1 MTKFFFQTVY
11 VMPSS
16 SARCSQLPRAVDK
29 VPFYASLKKLRD
41 YLRGDLK
48 ELDDSEVC
56 FPDLE
61 LKVVKKEHKQEIK
74 EEVNNSC
81 AMQNIPYS
89 QSCESGYPSTNMHI
103 KQEPVYNQS
112 QYDMQ
117 SNPNSYQICRTTP
130 NHNQPPT
137 SYCNTQSNFDS
148 SENGNA
154 RYQQMMCH
162 SDGDNAQNFK
172 MVQRSMGDNSF
183 QMSQMQG
190 QQSQNFQMFQGQM
203 QSYNDNNSSQTQT
216 MSFQQ
221 SVQMSGLSGQSSGQ
235 IMVQSSFLG
244 QGQQFPQM
252 GAQNFQSSNNY
263 QQNMGNYMNY
273 QNQQP
278 NFDQQNP
285 SLNQN
290 PNIPRTEYDNGGTFT
305 GFTQGQ
311 GQSSEGQYQYCP
323 PASNFIKQEPKDFTE
338 CQNSS
343 SCNGQESAQ
352 PHAGRGMNI
361 TGHQGQGQISQNGL
375 PPAHIKE
382 EPKEYGN
389 YSNSACQNR

>member
-1 MTKFFFQTVY
+1 MTKFFVFQTVY

-74 EEVNNSC
+74 EEVNSSC

-89 QSCESGYPSTNMHI
+89 QSCESGYPPTNMHI

-112 QYDMQ
+112 QYGMQ
-117 SNPNSYQICRTTP
+117 SNPNSYQICRTTT
-130 NHNQPPT
+130 NHNQPT
-137 SYCNTQSNFDS
+137 SYCNTQSNFNS
-148 SENGNA
+148 SDNGNA
-154 RYQQMMCH
+154 RYQQMMCQ
-162 SDGDNAQNFK
+162 SDGDNSQNFK
-172 MVQRSMGDNSF
+172 MAQRSMGDNSF
-183 QMSQMQG
+183 QMSQVMMQG

-203 QSYNDNNSSQTQT
+203 QSYNDNNSSQT

-221 SVQMSGLSGQSSGQ
+221 SVQMSGLSGQSSDQ

-244 QGQQFPQM
+244 QGQQIPQM

-273 QNQQP
+273 QNQQS
-278 NFDQQNP
+278 NFDQQNT
-285 SLNQN
+285 SLNQS
-290 PNIPRTEYDNGGTFT
+290 PNIPRTEYDNGVTFT
-305 GFTQGQ
+305 GYTHGQ

-343 SCNGQESAQ
+343 SCNGQESSQ

-361 TGHQGQGQISQNGL
+361 TGHQGQGQVSQNGL
-375 PPAHIKE
+375 PLAHIKE

-389 YSNSACQNR
+389 YSNSPCQNR

>member
-1 MTKFFFQTVY
+1 
-11 VMPSS
+11 MPSS

-74 EEVNNSC
+74 EEVNSSC

-89 QSCESGYPSTNMHI
+89 QSCESGYPPTNMHI

-112 QYDMQ
+112 QYGMQ

-137 SYCNTQSNFDS
+137 SYSNTQSNFNS

-162 SDGDNAQNFK
+162 SDGDNSQNFK

-183 QMSQMQG
+183 QMSQVMMQG
-190 QQSQNFQMFQGQM
+190 QQSQNFQMF
-203 QSYNDNNSSQTQT
+203 
-216 MSFQQ
+216 
-221 SVQMSGLSGQSSGQ
+221 L
-235 IMVQSSFLG
+235 
-244 QGQQFPQM
+244 
-252 GAQNFQSSNNY
+252 QN
-263 QQNMGNYMNY
+263 
-273 QNQQP
+273 
-278 NFDQQNP
+278 
-285 SLNQN
+285 
-290 PNIPRTEYDNGGTFT
+290 ICE
-305 GFTQGQ
+305 
-311 GQSSEGQYQYCP
+311 
-323 PASNFIKQEPKDFTE
+323 
-338 CQNSS
+338 
-343 SCNGQESAQ
+343 
-352 PHAGRGMNI
+352 
-361 TGHQGQGQISQNGL
+361 
-375 PPAHIKE
+375 
-382 EPKEYGN
+382 
-389 YSNSACQNR
+389 